1 MANHL
6 KYNKTTDIIL
16 SQQCYYNTELANCE
30 WVNNKVMLVVG
41 PYEN

>member
-16 SQQCYYNTELANCE
+16 SQQCYYNAELANCE